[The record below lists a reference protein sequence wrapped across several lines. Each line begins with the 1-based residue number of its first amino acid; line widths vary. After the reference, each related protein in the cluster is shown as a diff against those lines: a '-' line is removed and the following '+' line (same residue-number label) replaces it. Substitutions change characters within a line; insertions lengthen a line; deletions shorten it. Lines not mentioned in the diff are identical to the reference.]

1 MSGISILFEKFHFK
15 KIESYFTL
23 IYIILIYKNNTNESK
38 RCNDSKIP

>member
-23 IYIILIYKNNTNESK
+23 FDIILIYKNNTNESK